1 MTTDAQITLLDLKPG
16 DGGVVKGF
24 APGNADYRRRLMAM
38 GLTPGTRFTVTRLAP
53 LGDPIQLQVR
63 NSALTRPDVRFWFAF
78 GVYLSC
84 LSGVFRADIF
94 VSTYGDFHRRSDR
107 QSQLR

>member
-1 MTTDAQITLLDLKPG
+1 MIEEPTVTLLDFKPG

-63 NSALTRPDVRFWFAF
+63 NFALTLRKDEA
-78 GVYLSC
+78 C
-84 LSGVFRADIF
+84 LLRIERADA
-94 VSTYGDFHRRSDR
+94 T
-107 QSQLR
+107 

>member
-1 MTTDAQITLLDLKPG
+1 MTADASITLLDLKPG

-24 APGNADYRRRLMAM
+24 APGDAGYRRRLMAM

-63 NSALTRPDVRFWFAF
+63 NSALTLRKDEAR
-78 GVYLSC
+78 L
-84 LSGVFRADIF
+84 LRIERADA
-94 VSTYGDFHRRSDR
+94 S
-107 QSQLR
+107 

>member
-1 MTTDAQITLLDLKPG
+1 MTADADITMLDLKPG
-16 DGGVVKGF
+16 DGGIVKGF

-63 NSALTRPDVRFWFAF
+63 NSALT
-78 GVYLSC
+78 
-84 LSGVFRADIF
+84 
-94 VSTYGDFHRRSDR
+94 
-107 QSQLR
+107 LRKDEARLLRIERTDTA

>member
-1 MTTDAQITLLDLKPG
+1 MTIDAQITLLDLRPG

-38 GLTPGTRFTVTRLAP
+38 GLTPGTQFTVTRLAP

-63 NSALTRPDVRFWFAF
+63 NSALTLRKDEAQLLRIE
-78 GVYLSC
+78 
-84 LSGVFRADIF
+84 RADA
-94 VSTYGDFHRRSDR
+94 S
-107 QSQLR
+107 

>member
-1 MTTDAQITLLDLKPG
+1 MTADANISLLDFKPG
-16 DGGVVKGF
+16 DGGIVKGF

-63 NSALTRPDVRFWFAF
+63 NSALTLRKDEAQLLRIE
-78 GVYLSC
+78 
-84 LSGVFRADIF
+84 RADA
-94 VSTYGDFHRRSDR
+94 S
-107 QSQLR
+107 

>member
-1 MTTDAQITLLDLKPG
+1 MTADADITMLDLKPG
-16 DGGVVKGF
+16 DGGTVKGF

-63 NSALTRPDVRFWFAF
+63 NSALT
-78 GVYLSC
+78 
-84 LSGVFRADIF
+84 
-94 VSTYGDFHRRSDR
+94 
-107 QSQLR
+107 LRKDEARLLRIERTDTA